1 VTDPQELRRLEGAL
15 GHHFDEPD
23 LLTEALTH
31 RSATRPPARSYE
43 RLEFLGDRVLGLVVA
58 EMLFARFGD
67 ADEGELSRRHTALVR
82 RDALADVA
90 EDLDFGPFVVFAA
103 SDAEAGRTNRG
114 ILADVCEALIGA
126 LFLDGGFEP
135 ARRFIE
141 RAWEPMVDRDEG
153 AQRDAKTRL
162 QEWAQARGR
171 GLPQYEVASREGP
184 DHAPRFFV
192 TVRLNGE
199 DEASGEGTSKRGA
212 EQEAAAAFLQRLGAN
227 GES

>member
-1 VTDPQELRRLEGAL
+1 VTDPTDLRRIEGAL
-15 GHHFDEPD
+15 GHHFADPD

-31 RSATRPPARSYE
+31 RSAARPPARSYE
-43 RLEFLGDRVLGLVVA
+43 RLEFLGDRVLGVVVA
-58 EMLFARFGD
+58 EMLFALFAD

-90 EDLDFGPFVVFAA
+90 EDLDFAPFIVFAP

-126 LFLDGGFEP
+126 LFLDGGLDP

-141 RAWEPMVDRDEG
+141 RAWQPMVDRDEG

-171 GLPQYEVASREGP
+171 GLPQYEVSNREGP
-184 DHAPRFFV
+184 DHAPRFLV

-199 DEASGEGTSKRGA
+199 GEASGEGPSKRGA
-212 EQEAAAAFLQRLGAN
+212 EQEAAAALLKQLGAN
-227 GES
+227 GEA